1 MDGVLAG
8 DFVHSLFT
16 QTKWATSIGYYT
28 AGTQCI
34 LSNQARQLMQM
45 WASSVGG
52 EESATPEKMV
62 VALKKI
68 PLTQDIVDRIN
79 KHCE

>member
-1 MDGVLAG
+1 MASVSQG
-8 DFVHSLFT
+8 S
-16 QTKWATSIGYYT
+16 WAKSKGKTSIGYYT

-34 LSNQARQLMQM
+34 LSNQARQLMRM

-79 KHCE
+79 RHCE